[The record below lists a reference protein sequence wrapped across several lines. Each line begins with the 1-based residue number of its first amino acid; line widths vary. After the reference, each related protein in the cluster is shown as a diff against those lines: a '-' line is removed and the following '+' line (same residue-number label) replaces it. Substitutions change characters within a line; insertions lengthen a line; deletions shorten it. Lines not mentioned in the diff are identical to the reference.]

1 MQELLEIKL
10 SAPPEGTTE
19 RLNAFIKDFQAATRA
34 HPFARHLDLWG
45 TDDQLV
51 GFEVSKFDGRIHL
64 GAIMSFVE
72 KGAGNGSAAMKW
84 FTDLADKHNV
94 EIELAVKP
102 IPGAGATNKKSLTKS
117 QLKTWYKKFGFV
129 PSGGDDYM
137 IRKPKSNTG
146 E

>member
-10 SAPPEGTTE
+10 SGPPDEVKA
-19 RLNAFIKDFQAATRA
+19 RLDAFIKDFQAATRQ

-45 TDDQLV
+45 SDDQLV
-51 GFEVSKFDGRIHL
+51 GFEVSKFDGKIHL

-72 KGAGNGSAAMKW
+72 KGAGHASAAMKW

-94 EIELAVKP
+94 AIELTVKP

-117 QLKTWYKKFGFV
+117 QLKNWYSKFGFMK
-129 PSGGDDYM
+129 SGGDDYM
-137 IRKPKSNTG
+137 IRQPKTK
-146 E
+146 